1 MEQVCYECRNRCRAE
16 AAHRGHGRTSTWTAL
31 SSKSWL
37 SGIGLWDRIEEIK
50 HGGRENYWETG
61 AEFQTQTIKV
71 ATEGKSRGAFA
82 IETLQK
88 NPEEQADESRAGG
101 SWKNWVTCKV
111 VNGTLWESYRCR
123 QSSWSWS
130 LTPRRLPLTPSRKVF
145 VETTCW
151 LCSISTWCYWLWG
164 SQRLPRCGTQGS
176 KGEVLEQRHRL
187 CLGAQGGIFFRKPF
201 KVSKGIDQ
209 ILAIHETFQCYLA
222 YKQSTACS
230 HTLALHSSFRF
241 LSCFLTW
248 ETRGWTRSVVWG
260 CGPWSPKGP
269 GNHFKSSL
277 SCFKCFLWTKDSPG

>member
-1 MEQVCYECRNRCRAE
+1 M
-16 AAHRGHGRTSTWTAL
+16 T
-31 SSKSWL
+31 L

-50 HGGRENYWETG
+50 HGGRGNYWETG

-130 LTPRRLPLTPSRKVF
+130 LTPRRLPLMPSRKVF

-164 SQRLPRCGTQGS
+164 SQRLTPCGTQGS
-176 KGEVLEQRHRL
+176 KGEVLEQCHRL
-187 CLGAQGGIFFRKPF
+187 CLGAQGGIFFRNLSRSLRELTKYWLFIRPF
-201 KVSKGIDQ
+201 SATWI
-209 ILAIHETFQCYLA
+209 INSPLPAATPLL
-222 YKQSTACS
+222 STAP
-230 HTLALHSSFRF
+230 
-241 LSCFLTW
+241 
-248 ETRGWTRSVVWG
+248 SV
-260 CGPWSPKGP
+260 
-269 GNHFKSSL
+269 F
-277 SCFKCFLWTKDSPG
+277 